1 MPPLR
6 ERLPSLGPRTLAVA
20 AIASVLFV
28 HWLGVPL
35 LDRTELITYDLRFH
49 WRGERAPAP
58 EVVLAV
64 VDEKSLDALGRWPW
78 SRTRM
83 AELVDALSRYGARV
97 IAFDIGFLE
106 PESAQADGALAS
118 AIARSPA
125 DVVLGYFFHDPNAAG
140 AVATDPDALERALE
154 PISFTALTVQ
164 YRGSSPDVLPF
175 LPGDAPE
182 ANLPEITAAAEGA
195 GYFNIRP
202 DPDNV
207 VRRTPLVMGAG
218 LDAYPSLAL
227 AAAWFGL
234 GRPPLIV
241 DVAQSGNE
249 NLVTGIRLGDQT
261 LVTDARGE
269 ALLSYPGPGGTIPHV
284 PVSDI
289 LAGAAPEDAL
299 RDRIVI
305 VGVTAIGV
313 FDLRATPFAPVYP
326 GAEVQATAL
335 DNILRNR
342 FITRPGWASLADQ
355 IAIVL
360 LGAVTAL
367 AVSRLGA
374 VSELVAALAIAAA
387 YAGVAV
393 RLFASGI
400 WIDLVHPLLAVG
412 VTYLSLAVR
421 AFFVEQVERARITGM
436 FGQYVSPIVVEQMR
450 AHPEQLRLGGEE
462 RVLTV
467 LFCDM
472 AGFTTIAERLTPTQ
486 TIELLSEFHARMTE
500 QIYSCEGMLKEYV
513 GDEVM
518 AIFGAPVE
526 QPDHAVRACRAA
538 LAMRDART
546 QLSAEW
552 AQRGYPP
559 IRSRTGVN
567 TGAMLVG
574 NIGSKY
580 RFSYGVVGDAVNLG
594 SRIEGLNKLYGTEI
608 LIGEQTEAMLGDAFR
623 LREVDAVRVVGKKLP
638 VRMFELLGEVG
649 ETLDPRREK
658 LLEHYAAGLA
668 AYRER
673 RFDTGLM
680 EFDAALTLVPEDGPS
695 RTLAERCRVF
705 QAAPPAPDWDGAYSA
720 TEK

>member
-6 ERLPSLGPRTLAVA
+6 DRLPPLGPKSLAIA

-35 LDRTELITYDLRFH
+35 LDQIELRTYDLRFR
-49 WRGERAPAP
+49 WRGAVAPDP

-64 VDEKSLDALGRWPW
+64 VDEKSLDAFGRWPW
-78 SRTRM
+78 SRARIG
-83 AELVDALSRYGARV
+83 ELVDALSRYGARV

-106 PESAQADGALAS
+106 PETAQADGALAS

-125 DVVLGYFFHDPNAAG
+125 DVVLGYFFHDPQEAG
-140 AVATDPDALERALE
+140 ATDPDALERALE

-164 YRGSSPDVLPF
+164 YRGSSPDALPF

-202 DPDNV
+202 DLDGV

-227 AAAWFGL
+227 AAAWYGL

-241 DVAQSGNE
+241 DVVQSGDQ

-261 LVTDARGE
+261 LVTDVRGE
-269 ALLSYPGPGGTIPHV
+269 ALLSYPGPAGTIPHV

-289 LAGAAPEDAL
+289 LAGSAPKDAL

-326 GAEVQATAL
+326 GVEVQATAL
-335 DNILRNR
+335 DNILQNR
-342 FITRPGWASLADQ
+342 FITRPGWASVADQ
-355 IAIVL
+355 IAIVV

-374 VSELVAALAIAAA
+374 VSELIAALAIAAA
-387 YAGVAV
+387 YAGLAI
-393 RLFASGI
+393 RLFATGI

-421 AFFVEQVERARITGM
+421 AFFVEQRERARITGM

-518 AIFGAPVE
+518 AIFGAPVV
-526 QPDHAVRACRAA
+526 QSDHAARACRAA
-538 LAMRDART
+538 LGMRAARA
-546 QLSAEW
+546 QLS
-552 AQRGYPP
+552 
-559 IRSRTGVN
+559 
-567 TGAMLVG
+567 L
-574 NIGSKY
+574 
-580 RFSYGVVGDAVNLG
+580 
-594 SRIEGLNKLYGTEI
+594 
-608 LIGEQTEAMLGDAFR
+608 
-623 LREVDAVRVVGKKLP
+623 
-638 VRMFELLGEVG
+638 
-649 ETLDPRREK
+649 
-658 LLEHYAAGLA
+658 
-668 AYRER
+668 
-673 RFDTGLM
+673 
-680 EFDAALTLVPEDGPS
+680 
-695 RTLAERCRVF
+695 
-705 QAAPPAPDWDGAYSA
+705 
-720 TEK
+720 